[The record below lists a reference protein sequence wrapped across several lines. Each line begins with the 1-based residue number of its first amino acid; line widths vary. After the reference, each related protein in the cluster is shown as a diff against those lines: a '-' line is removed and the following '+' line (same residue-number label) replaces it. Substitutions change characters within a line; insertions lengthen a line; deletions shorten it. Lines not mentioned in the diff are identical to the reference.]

1 MEKGKGFVFG
11 KEKEKYLLKRLT
23 YIFLETYALNALKV
37 DKFYMGIKLD
47 ISILNKCWFNFF
59 LNFFKKNI
67 KVKFFHNFP

>member
-1 MEKGKGFVFG
+1 MEKGKGIVFG

-23 YIFLETYALNALKV
+23 YIFLETYALNAPKV

-59 LNFFKKNI
+59 FNLKKKYQSKI
-67 KVKFFHNFP
+67 LSQFS